1 MAGVTQDDVAAAV
14 QSLTARGERVT
25 IRAVRAELGTGSLGT
40 IQRHMLQVQPSAQ
53 GGSAELS
60 ADVLRALAQEVQRV
74 TADAVATLR
83 AQLQTADI
91 DRQALAHELERITDE
106 LATSRAAQAD
116 AERALA
122 VTQATLAGV
131 QARLDDAHGL
141 LARVAVPPATEK
153 KPSTRKPPTTKM
165 PPG

>member
-1 MAGVTQDDVAAAV
+1 M
-14 QSLTARGERVT
+14 
-25 IRAVRAELGTGSLGT
+25 
-40 IQRHMLQVQPSAQ
+40 IQRYVTKAQ

-74 TADAVATLR
+74 TADAVAALR
-83 AQLQTADI
+83 AQVQTADI
-91 DRQALAHELERITDE
+91 DRQALAQELERITAE

-141 LARVAVPPATEK
+141 LARVAVPAAKPKRPPA
-153 KPSTRKPPTTKM
+153 RKPTSLKAST
-165 PPG
+165 G